1 MYIPQLEAKSAKISE
16 LSEALKILADHQ
28 WAVMVGVAANDLMDS
43 KAWYSAESVRAQ
55 VNYNINYAVTMVSYT
70 TKPGEMPLGLN
81 EKSDHLADALANLML
96 LMNVCKVD
104 WEDVMAAVEHKLR
117 ELKQTAESTGPITR
131 GEYMFKEHQFAG
143 EKKLYITRET
153 DHE

>member
-1 MYIPQLEAKSAKISE
+1 MYIPQLEAESAKISE
-16 LSEALKILADHQ
+16 LTEALKILADHQ
-28 WAVMVGVAANDLMDS
+28 LAVMDDAAANDLMDD
-43 KAWYSAESVRAQ
+43 KVWYSAAYIRAH
-55 VNYNINYAVTMVSYT
+55 VNYNINYAVTMVSRMT
-70 TKPGEMPLGLN
+70 EPGEMPLGLN
-81 EKSDHLADALANLML
+81 EKSGHLADALANLML

-117 ELKQTAESTGPITR
+117 ELKQTAESTGPVTQ